1 MFSGAPLING
11 PGNGADLR
19 YNVCVPVVPFCFAFR
34 SIIQR
39 NTCGRYPRYAVCVHG
54 LPTIKRSSAGEER
67 LPNLRDEHA
76 VVTGRA
82 HVSMQVRGRARNL
95 HVLVRLQIGDIG
107 LAIEPQCPVTTH
119 SVSVAVFGCPMPR
132 ASIHT
137 NLASQADVDVEGVME
152 PIGMEA
158 HVNKA
163 VLRFDFVWASATAG
177 PSGTAG

>member
-1 MFSGAPLING
+1 M
-11 PGNGADLR
+11 
-19 YNVCVPVVPFCFAFR
+19 Y
-34 SIIQR
+34 
-39 NTCGRYPRYAVCVHG
+39 GRYPRYVVCGHG

-76 VVTGRA
+76 VVTRRA
-82 HVSMQVRGRARNL
+82 HVSMQVQGRARNL
-95 HVLVRLQIGDIG
+95 HVLVRLRIGDIG
-107 LAIEPQCPVTTH
+107 LAIEPQCPVTTY

-152 PIGMEA
+152 PIGTEA

-163 VLRFDFVWASATAG
+163 VLHSDVCLGKCNCRTKWNCRVKINFGSRGVPDEVR
-177 PSGTAG
+177 